1 MLNDRTASELI
12 TKSLHGKLSDEE
24 NKLVQEHL
32 QRSEATRAFAEL
44 SRVIEDSVAQ
54 MAERFPDDPELAPG
68 LSDEAK
74 QRLKESI
81 RLAQSGAAIDLSED
95 ATPAAGTTGSTAGSF
110 RYRRTQHAAGQLAA
124 EHAFSVEADDN
135 EAASRTA
142 ASRFTLIKKLGT
154 GGLGTVWLAR
164 DETLRRNVAIKEL
177 NAESLTSQRAWQ
189 RFEREAEITGM
200 LEHPNI
206 VPLYLSGVDSRN
218 GEPFYAMRFVGK
230 RTLADAVIEYH
241 VRRQNG
247 VIEDDALEL
256 HRLLSIFLDVCQAVA
271 YAHSRGVVHR
281 DLKPENVA
289 LDNFGQVIVLDWG
302 LAKLVDDGDIIGHL
316 QRSRL
321 SDAELAQT
329 LAGEVIG
336 TPLYMA
342 PEQAAGDLER
352 IDQRTDVYGLGAIL
366 FAILTGCAPHEK
378 SSDSA
383 KSPQNLKQV
392 LDIIANNDS
401 PRPRDYCDNVP
412 RPLAEICE
420 RAMARERALR
430 FSSVSEL
437 ADAVERWMAG
447 QHQKKSRYEHLRMEG
462 RELRADL
469 QSTVRDLETN
479 ARFMS
484 RLPPIQELITASDE
498 ERCNRWRERLATIYR
513 GLLTANADYR
523 SVIYSRIE
531 GDQFTEIVRVERH
544 TTERSNVRSV
554 PRSRLRTEKAS
565 GYLTEVVRQKPDDV
579 VTALV
584 CNPLCDTDAGC
595 DDRVHLVAGVPVF
608 DPATEEPWGIVM
620 IDCDIDRVMR
630 RQLERRLSASEVIIA
645 CDQHATMMHWRQG
658 RIIDESKGQSIADI
672 APHFETAV
680 EQLQTQ
686 LEYLDESDSEI
697 HGARLWFTPNRHGL
711 MYLLRH

>member
-12 TKSLHGKLSDEE
+12 TKSHHGKLSDEE
-24 NKLVQEHL
+24 NELVQQHL
-32 QRSEATRAFAEL
+32 QQSETTRAFAKL
-44 SRVIEDSVAQ
+44 SRIIEDSVAQ
-54 MAERFPDDPELAPG
+54 LAERIPDDPELAPG
-68 LSDEAK
+68 LGDDSK
-74 QRLKESI
+74 RRLKESI
-81 RLAQSGAAIDLSED
+81 RLALSGQADQADDPLPES
-95 ATPAAGTTGSTAGSF
+95 PASASVDTAF
-110 RYRRTQHAAGQLAA
+110 HYRRTRHAAGQLAA
-124 EHAFSVEADDN
+124 ENPNSLDPDAD
-135 EAASRTA
+135 ETASRTA

-164 DETLRRNVAIKEL
+164 DESLGRNVAIKEL
-177 NAESLTSQRAWQ
+177 NTESLTSQRAWL

-206 VPLYLSGVDSRN
+206 VPLYLSGVDSRS

-230 RTLADAVIEYH
+230 RTLADAIIEYH

-247 VIEDDALEL
+247 VVEDDALEL
-256 HRLLSIFLDVCQAVA
+256 HRLLSVFLDVCQAVA

-302 LAKLVDDGDIIGHL
+302 LAKLVDDGDIIGHMNHA
-316 QRSRL
+316 RL

-329 LAGEVIG
+329 VTGEVIG

-342 PEQAAGDLER
+342 PEQAAGDLDR

-378 SSDSA
+378 SSGSGDTTRS
-383 KSPQNLKQV
+383 LKQV
-392 LDIIANNDS
+392 LDVIANNES

-484 RLPPIQELITASDE
+484 RLPPIHELIAATDE
-498 ERCNRWRERLATIYR
+498 DKRNRWRERLATIYS

-523 SVIYSRIE
+523 SVVYSRVE

-544 TTERSNVRSV
+544 ATEHSNVRSV
-554 PRSRLRTEKAS
+554 PRSRLRTERANE
-565 GYLTEVVRQKPDDV
+565 YLTAVVRQKPDDV

-584 CNPLCDTDAGC
+584 CNPLCDTHAGC

-608 DPATEEPWGIVM
+608 DPSTEEPWGIVM

-630 RQLERRLSASEVIIA
+630 RQLERRLSATEVLVA
-645 CDQHATMMHWRQG
+645 CDRHATMMHWKRGQ
-658 RIIDESKGQSIADI
+658 IIDESHGQAVAEI
-672 APHFETAV
+672 APHFDPAV
-680 EQLQTQ
+680 EKLQTH

-697 HGARLWFTPNRHGL
+697 YGARLWLTPNRHGL